1 MPVVGCHA
9 KSNEKVSWK
18 GCVNMANDVILAIRK
33 INDRAKGLVK
43 NLGADN
49 PITQQ
54 YLSRMETLVP
64 DQYLR
69 EDKNGVLQ
77 ISRSKDFEKMGYTAE
92 RDFNLNKFQGIQDL
106 RKEYQRQ
113 FEMAK
118 KEMESAGKEAPTKDE
133 FIARQGELQSNI
145 PVLYANQDDKRI
157 MKAIGVLRRKGSKTY
172 AELNRVARIIEDV
185 KTQVG
190 EKNAEDLSEGIGSH
204 TITFD

>member
-1 MPVVGCHA
+1 MDSG
-9 KSNEKVSWK
+9 
-18 GCVNMANDVILAIRK
+18 VILAIRK

-92 RDFNLNKFQGIQDL
+92 RDFNLDKFQGIQDL
-106 RKEYQRQ
+106 RKKYQSQ
-113 FEMAK
+113 YKQAK
-118 KEMESAGKEAPTKDE
+118 EELKGAGQEVPTKDD
-133 FIARQGELQSNI
+133 FIASMGELEGNIPLLYKNATKEGVQDAIETLKQSNNTY
-145 PVLYANQDDKRI
+145 VDI
-157 MKAIGVLRRKGSKTY
+157 MNVVDTIKGL
-172 AELNRVARIIEDV
+172 E
-185 KTQVG
+185 
-190 EKNAEDLSEGIGSH
+190 NAEDNTEGVGSH

>member
-1 MPVVGCHA
+1 MPTFGCNA
-9 KSNEKVSWK
+9 EGYEKISWK

-43 NLGADN
+43 NLGAEN

-106 RKEYQRQ
+106 RKEYQSQ
-113 FEMAK
+113 FKQAK
-118 KEMESAGKEAPTKDE
+118 EELKEAGQDVPTKDE
-133 FIARQGELQSNI
+133 FIASMGDLQGNI
-145 PVLYANQDDKRI
+145 PLLYKNATKEGVQD
-157 MKAIGVLRRKGSKTY
+157 AINTLRKSNNTYEELMNVVDTIKGL
-172 AELNRVARIIEDV
+172 E
-185 KTQVG
+185 
-190 EKNAEDLSEGIGSH
+190 NAEDMSDSVGSH
-204 TITFD
+204 TITFN

>member
-1 MPVVGCHA
+1 MQAIRRYA
-9 KSNEKVSWK
+9 KGYEEISWK

-69 EDKNGVLQ
+69 EDNNGVLQ

-106 RKEYQRQ
+106 RKDYQRQ

-145 PVLYANQDDKRI
+145 PVLYANQDDRRI

-185 KTQVG
+185 KAQVG
-190 EKNAEDLSEGIGSH
+190 EKNEEDNTEGVGRH
-204 TITFD
+204 TIPLD

>member
-1 MPVVGCHA
+1 MPATRRYA
-9 KSNEKVSWK
+9 KGYEEISWK

-77 ISRSKDFEKMGYTAE
+77 ISRSKDFEKMEKWRFLNYLYGKLKNKLNPLFHADRNTNFYFLNFYTLLQAHQI
-92 RDFNLNKFQGIQDL
+92 LC
-106 RKEYQRQ
+106 YQ
-113 FEMAK
+113 
-118 KEMESAGKEAPTKDE
+118 
-133 FIARQGELQSNI
+133 N
-145 PVLYANQDDKRI
+145 
-157 MKAIGVLRRKGSKTY
+157 
-172 AELNRVARIIEDV
+172 
-185 KTQVG
+185 
-190 EKNAEDLSEGIGSH
+190 
-204 TITFD
+204 

>member
-1 MPVVGCHA
+1 MPVIRRDA
-9 KSNEKVSWK
+9 KGYEKISWK
-18 GCVNMANDVILAIRK
+18 GCVIMDSGVILAIRK

-106 RKEYQRQ
+106 RKEYQSQ
-113 FEMAK
+113 FKQAK
-118 KEMESAGKEAPTKDE
+118 EELKGSGQDVPTKDE
-133 FIARQGELQSNI
+133 FIASMGDLQGNI
-145 PVLYANQDDKRI
+145 PLLY
-157 MKAIGVLRRKGSKTY
+157 
-172 AELNRVARIIEDV
+172 
-185 KTQVG
+185 
-190 EKNAEDLSEGIGSH
+190 KNATKEGVQDAINTLRKSNNTYEELMNVVDTIKGLEDAEDMSEGVGSH

>member
-1 MPVVGCHA
+1 MDS
-9 KSNEKVSWK
+9 KI
-18 GCVNMANDVILAIRK
+18 ILAIRK

-43 NLGADN
+43 NLGAEN

-106 RKEYQRQ
+106 RKEYQSQ
-113 FEMAK
+113 FKQAK
-118 KEMESAGKEAPTKDE
+118 EELKSSGQEVPTKDE
-133 FIARQGELQSNI
+133 FIASMGDLQGNI
-145 PVLYANQDDKRI
+145 PLLY
-157 MKAIGVLRRKGSKTY
+157 
-172 AELNRVARIIEDV
+172 
-185 KTQVG
+185 
-190 EKNAEDLSEGIGSH
+190 KNATKEGVQDAINTLKKSNNTYEELMNVVDTIKGLEDEEDMSEGGGSH

>member
-1 MPVVGCHA
+1 MSVIRRYA
-9 KSNEKVSWK
+9 KSNEKISWK

-106 RKEYQRQ
+106 RKEYQSQ
-113 FEMAK
+113 FKQAK
-118 KEMESAGKEAPTKDE
+118 EELKSSGQEVPTKDE
-133 FIARQGELQSNI
+133 FIASMGDLQGNI
-145 PVLYANQDDKRI
+145 PLLYKNASKEGVQD
-157 MKAIGVLRRKGSKTY
+157 AIDTLRKSNNTYEELMDVVDTIKGL
-172 AELNRVARIIEDV
+172 E
-185 KTQVG
+185 
-190 EKNAEDLSEGIGSH
+190 NAEDMSEGIGSH